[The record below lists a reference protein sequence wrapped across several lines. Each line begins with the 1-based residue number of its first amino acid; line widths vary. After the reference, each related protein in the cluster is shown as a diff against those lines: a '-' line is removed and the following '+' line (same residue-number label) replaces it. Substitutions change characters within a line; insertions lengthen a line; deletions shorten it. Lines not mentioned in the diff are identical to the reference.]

1 MKEEAKNKILIS
13 VDELGFSSELAIQT
27 NIAEQYS
34 NLEKQLPDYCKKPF
48 SNYVTDSEQ
57 YVTDFKN
64 HCENTI
70 TMEIPIGKKMELVNE
85 NWFQFRDKLE
95 ALHKQ
100 MNENLIF
107 SNEISNGQLTPGAK
121 DKLKQKHSTYAEGKN
136 IEIYNLA
143 KLCQDKLNELNLLL
157 KSSDKVAMW
166 QFSQFSPRTFKRSGD
181 YIEFDFQALL
191 Y

>member
-1 MKEEAKNKILIS
+1 MESKKILIS
-13 VDELGFSSELAIQT
+13 TNELGFSSELAIQT

-48 SNYVTDSEQ
+48 SNYVTDSNQ
-57 YVTDFKN
+57 FIDDFKN

-70 TMEIPIGKKMELVNE
+70 SIEIPIGKKMELVNE

-100 MNENLIF
+100 MNENLMF
-107 SNEISNGQLTPGAK
+107 SNEISNGQLTPSAK
-121 DKLKQKHSTYAEGKN
+121 SKLKEKHSLYAEGTN
-136 IEIYNLA
+136 VLIYNLA
-143 KLCQDKLNELNLLL
+143 MECQSKLNELNLML
-157 KSSDKVAMW
+157 KTNDKVALY
-166 QFSQFSPRTFKRSGD
+166 QFSQFSPRAFKRSGD
-181 YIEFDFQALL
+181 FVEFDFQALL

>member
-1 MKEEAKNKILIS
+1 MKMESKKILIS
-13 VDELGFSSELAIQT
+13 INELSYSSELAIQT

-57 YVTDFKN
+57 YIIDFKN
-64 HCENTI
+64 HCENEI
-70 TMEIPIGKKMELVNE
+70 QMSIPIGKKMELVNE
-85 NWFQFRDKLE
+85 NWFQYRDKLDE
-95 ALHKQ
+95 LHKR
-100 MNENLIF
+100 MNENLMF
-107 SNEISNGQLTPGAK
+107 SNEINNSELTASAK
-121 DKLKQKHSTYAEGKN
+121 NKLKEKHSTYAEGKN

-143 KLCQDKLNELNLLL
+143 KHCQDKLNELNLLL
-157 KSSDKVAMW
+157 KSNDRVAMY

-181 YIEFDFQALL
+181 YIEFDMTALL

>member
-1 MKEEAKNKILIS
+1 MKMENKKILIS
-13 VDELGFSSELAIQT
+13 TNELGYSSELAIQT
-27 NIAEQYS
+27 NIAEQYT
-34 NLEKQLPDYCKKPF
+34 NLEKLLPEYCKKPF

-70 TMEIPIGKKMELVNE
+70 TMEIPIGSKMNLVNSTWYE
-85 NWFQFRDKLE
+85 FRDKLE

-107 SNEISNGQLTPGAK
+107 SNEISNGQLTPSAK
-121 DKLKQKHSTYAEGKN
+121 SKLKEKHSIYAEGKN

-143 KLCQDKLNELNLLL
+143 KHCQDKLNELNLLL
-157 KSSDKVAMW
+157 KSSDRVAMY
-166 QFSQFSPRTFKRSGD
+166 QFSQFSPRAFKRSGD
-181 YIEFDFQALL
+181 FIEFDFQALL
-191 Y
+191 F